1 MFEESHHLQFAK
13 DSLRADQTLEH
24 VRQLLQGHALPVAR
38 VRDRPDDPEGPVP
51 DWSIGLVVA
60 IAGGCA

>member
-1 MFEESHHLQFAK
+1 MLEESHHLQLTK

-24 VRQLLQGHALPVAR
+24 VRQLLQGHALPVAG
-38 VRDRPDDPEGPVP
+38 VRDRPDNPEGSVP
-51 DWSIGLVVA
+51 DGSIGLVVA